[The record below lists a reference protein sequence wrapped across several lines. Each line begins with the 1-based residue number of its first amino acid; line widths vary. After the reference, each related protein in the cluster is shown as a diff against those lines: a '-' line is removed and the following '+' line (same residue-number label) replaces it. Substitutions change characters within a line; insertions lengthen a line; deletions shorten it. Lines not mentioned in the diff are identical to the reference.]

1 MTTGYQRR
9 AGAAAAAPHLSRR
22 SRRDRRGRRN
32 LRAAFALGC
41 IVSVLTLAACGGGSH
56 PAASGSSP
64 ASSKS
69 AQGGVIKAPTVDM
82 SRLLRPPA
90 GKYFGVE
97 ADGPPASL
105 GQVSAFARLA
115 GRRPDLIGQ
124 YVGWNA
130 PFDVA
135 AARAAWSYGALYYM
149 AWEPFD
155 MTLSAIASG
164 QSNRY
169 ISQFARQVKAADIPI
184 AISFGHEMNGN
195 WYPWGSSDAS
205 PASFVAAW
213 RLIHAIFASEG
224 ATRVIWIW
232 NPNVI
237 SASPVPLQPYYP
249 GDAYVDWIGLTG
261 YFPMSGPTT
270 FAELFGPTMTE
281 IRQFTG
287 KPFIVV
293 ETAVQSGPDELE
305 CTRQLVSGVL
315 RRKDVL
321 GLVWFEY
328 DKAGVDWSLA
338 DRPTVQATFAKAL
351 TSLHPVNVKK
361 T

>member
-1 MTTGYQRR
+1 MTEQGGRTGRIRTR
-9 AGAAAAAPHLSRR
+9 AGRSGRAA
-22 SRRDRRGRRN
+22 GRRR
-32 LRAAFALGC
+32 LAAGLLAGLVVALA
-41 IVSVLTLAACGGGSH
+41 LAACGGGGQPAVAGPSSAPASPTRSSGSTVPVVNMSKLVH
-56 PAASGSSP
+56 PA
-64 ASSKS
+64 
-69 AQGGVIKAPTVDM
+69 T
-82 SRLLRPPA
+82 

-105 GQVSAFARLA
+105 RQVRGFARLA

-124 YVGWNA
+124 YVGWGTSYN
-130 PFDVA
+130 VA

-149 AWEPFD
+149 AWEPFTT
-155 MTLSAIASG
+155 TLADIASG

-169 ISQFARQVKAADIPI
+169 ISEFARQVRAAGIPI

-205 PASFVAAW
+205 PASFVSAW
-213 RLIHAIFASEG
+213 RLIHAIFAAEG
-224 ATRVIWIW
+224 ATRVVWIW

-249 GDAYVDWIGLTG
+249 GNSYVNWIGLTG

-270 FAELFGPTMTE
+270 FAELFGPTMAE
-281 IRQFTG
+281 IRQFTSE
-287 KPFIVV
+287 PFIIV
-293 ETAVQSGPDELE
+293 ETAVQSGPEEAD
-305 CTRQLVSGVL
+305 CARSLVHGVL
-315 RRKDVL
+315 TRRDVL

-328 DKAGVDWSLA
+328 NKDGVDWSLA
-338 DRPTVQATFAKAL
+338 DRPAVSDAFAAAL
-351 TSLHPVNVKK
+351 RRLHTIDVKQ